1 MYILIL
7 DSFLA
12 PFGKSSGL
20 PFQKVYKLSRDER
33 TYHTG
38 ISLVL
43 SCFFIVVQL
52 TFLEK
57 QNNKRTTRKATCKPY
72 C

>member
-33 TYHTG
+33 P
-38 ISLVL
+38 IIWELV
-43 SCFFIVVQL
+43 
-52 TFLEK
+52 
-57 QNNKRTTRKATCKPY
+57 
-72 C
+72 

>member
-12 PFGKSSGL
+12 PFGKASGL

-33 TYHTG
+33 PIIWG
-38 ISLVL
+38 LV
-43 SCFFIVVQL
+43 
-52 TFLEK
+52 
-57 QNNKRTTRKATCKPY
+57 
-72 C
+72 